1 MVRDILDGMEKIVV
15 TSPSNMTVDF
25 CFVNM
30 RQYCLPSREP
40 IVKEQSKCQIVKQQ
54 KIEES
59 KKVIDFSTIYRVAL
73 KVLQKR
79 KGVIDGLKDK

>member
-1 MVRDILDGMEKIVV
+1 M
-15 TSPSNMTVDF
+15 
-25 CFVNM
+25 
-30 RQYCLPSREP
+30 
-40 IVKEQSKCQIVKQQ
+40 KEQSKCQIVKQQ

-59 KKVIDFSTIYRVAL
+59 KKVVDFSTIYRVAL